1 MNYLSETKEKQEKR
15 ERKGKENEKQI
26 KEGRKTKGNKRKTL
40 ETMREA
46 RKHVAGRV
54 RVPRG
59 TKPSIGV
66 RKEREMDGNTVDASA
81 VGELKLGSRYSRNS
95 HVRA

>member
-1 MNYLSETKEKQEKR
+1 MIYRSETKEKKRQEKR
-15 ERKGKENEKQI
+15 EREGKENEKPG
-26 KEGRKTKGNKRKTL
+26 KGGRKTKGNKRKTL
-40 ETMREA
+40 GTTREA

-54 RVPRG
+54 RVPRR

-66 RKEREMDGNTVDASA
+66 RKEREMDASA